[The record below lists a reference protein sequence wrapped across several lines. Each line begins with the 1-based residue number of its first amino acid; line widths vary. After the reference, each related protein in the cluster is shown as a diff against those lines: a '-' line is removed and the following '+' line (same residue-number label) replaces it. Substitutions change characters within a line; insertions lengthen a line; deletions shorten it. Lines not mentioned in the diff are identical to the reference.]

1 MAKVQIN
8 VLLEKISLKLSKIN
22 DHHFFMYIKYKAI
35 NFYLICVMYDYLL
48 VPNPETEKFITESY
62 RKILKRDPDTMGFFH
77 YLKEIE
83 EARLTKEQFIKT
95 LNSSEEYHLMQAR
108 IRLQLPSEK
117 GDIIDITSL
126 DLSKIN
132 SQDIEKNL
140 SRLHDYLLNCQII
153 PGPKE
158 ELRTYLEEAF
168 YRFVKTLQ
176 LIPVNS
182 QGRILEI
189 GSNPYFLSILLKKFR
204 KLDWFGSNFFSTP
217 TNSISQ
223 TVVNEKYV
231 EQYTF
236 ESKLFNIENDTF
248 PFPDEHFDYVLF
260 CEVIEHLIKDPIHAL
275 KDVHRVL
282 KPNGTLILTT
292 PNVARYSNIQKLQK
306 GENIYDPYS
315 KYGIYG
321 RHNREYTVKELS
333 EIINKIGFKLDM
345 IFTNSVH
352 FKMPE
357 NKWWQLFETE
367 NGGGDYIFVSAKKKG
382 KFCNYQPSWLY
393 R

>member
-1 MAKVQIN
+1 M
-8 VLLEKISLKLSKIN
+8 S
-22 DHHFFMYIKYKAI
+22 
-35 NFYLICVMYDYLL
+35 
-48 VPNPETEKFITESY
+48 NPEIEKFIIESY
-62 RKILKRDPDTMGFFH
+62 KKILKRDPDTLGLSH

-83 EARLTKEQFIKT
+83 ETRLTKEQFIDSLK
-95 LNSSEEYHLMQAR
+95 SSEEYQLMQAR
-108 IRLQLPSEK
+108 IRLQLPTEK
-117 GDIIDITSL
+117 GDVIDITSL
-126 DLSKIN
+126 DLSKTN
-132 SQDIEKNL
+132 SQDVEKHL
-140 SRLHDYLLNCQII
+140 SRLYDYLLNCQII
-153 PGPKE
+153 PGPKD

-176 LIPVNS
+176 LIPISS
-182 QGRILEI
+182 QGKILEI

-217 TNSISQ
+217 TKSISQ
-223 TVVNEKYV
+223 TVVNEKYGG
-231 EQYTF
+231 QYTF

-248 PFPDEHFDYVLF
+248 PFPDEHLDYVLF

-275 KDVHRVL
+275 KEIHRVL

-292 PNVARYSNIQKLQK
+292 PNVTRYSNIQKLQK

-333 EIINKIGFKLDM
+333 EIINKIGFKLDV

-357 NKWWQLFETE
+357 NKWWQLYETE
-367 NGGGDYIFVSAKKKG
+367 NGEGDYIFVSAKKKG
-382 KFCNYQPSWLY
+382 KFCDYQPSWLY